1 MWALGKNM
9 RTLEGCLRERLRPG
23 SAETPTP
30 LPPLSR
36 KETSDLWIA
45 RSYPQLR
52 LHPVDAGG
60 ASQHSEHM
68 TKIDAIAHEIIN
80 LRTLTNNG
88 NWGRAV
94 RAGLADGSLLLLS
107 RDKAIDPNFF
117 KSLPEHERA
126 LARTLAVGLGAHRA
140 VLTGLSAARV
150 RGMWVAGQGREP
162 VELASKS
169 IPPRGQWNPGT
180 VYRYINLPQ
189 SDIFEAHGIRTP
201 RIFRIAAEIARHHG
215 FPDALVAMD
224 WLRGEGI
231 SRADLQRATA
241 LLGKFKGI
249 DAVRK
254 AVEHSV
260 DCSDSPFEPYA
271 RALFIEAGL
280 PVRAQVPVCNG
291 LYRVDV
297 MVGRRTAVEI
307 DGEVKY
313 YGEYGPAKDV
323 IREEKIRENRIR
335 NTGLTLLR
343 YSTSDL
349 MNRPRQVVEEVTADY
364 RMHLGRRSA

>member
-1 MWALGKNM
+1 MSSDSCRRVHG
-9 RTLEGCLRERLRPG
+9 GQICGYVPG
-23 SAETPTP
+23 SPNP
-30 LPPLSR
+30 LPRFRCFRGAGS
-36 KETSDLWIA
+36 SDLWITQA
-45 RSYPQLR
+45 YPQPR
-52 LHPVDAGG
+52 PHPVDAAR

-68 TKIDAIAHEIIN
+68 THIDAIAHEIIN

-88 NWGRAV
+88 IRDRAV

-107 RDKAIDPNFF
+107 RDKAIEANFF
-117 KSLPEHERA
+117 RSLPEHERA
-126 LARTLAVGLGAHRA
+126 LARTLAVGLGAHKA

-150 RGMWVAGQGREP
+150 RGMWVAGHSREP

-169 IPPRGQWNPGT
+169 IPPRSQWNPGT

-189 SDIFEAHGIRTP
+189 SDIFEAHGVRTP

-291 LYRVDV
+291 RYRVDV

-313 YGEYGPAKDV
+313 SGKYGPAKDV
-323 IREEKIRENRIR
+323 IREERIRENRIR

-343 YSTSDL
+343 YSSRDL
-349 MNRPRQVVEEVTADY
+349 MERPQQVVEEVTADY

>member
-1 MWALGKNM
+1 
-9 RTLEGCLRERLRPG
+9 
-23 SAETPTP
+23 
-30 LPPLSR
+30 
-36 KETSDLWIA
+36 
-45 RSYPQLR
+45 
-52 LHPVDAGG
+52 
-60 ASQHSEHM
+60 M
-68 TKIDAIAHEIIN
+68 TNIDVIAHEIIN
-80 LRTLTNNG
+80 LRTLTNKG
-88 NWGRAV
+88 KWGRAV
-94 RAGLADGSLLLLS
+94 RAGIADGSLLLLS
-107 RDKAIDPNFF
+107 RDKAIDANFF
-117 KSLPEHERA
+117 RSLPEHERA
-126 LARTLAVGLGAHRA
+126 LARSLAVGMGAHRA
-140 VLTGLSAARV
+140 VITGLSAARV
-150 RGMWVAGQGREP
+150 RGMWVAGHSREP

-189 SDIFEAHGIRTP
+189 SDIIEAHGIRTP
-201 RIFRIAAEIARHHG
+201 GIFRIAAEIARHHG

-224 WLRGEGI
+224 WLRGQGI

-254 AVEHSV
+254 AVEYSV
-260 DCSDSPFEPYA
+260 SCSESPFEPYA
-271 RALFIEAGL
+271 RGLFIESGL

-297 MVGRRTAVEI
+297 MVGRSTAVEI

-313 YGEYGPAKDV
+313 SGKYGPAKDV

-343 YSTSDL
+343 YSSRDL
-349 MNRPRQVVEEVTADY
+349 MNRPQQVVEEVTADY